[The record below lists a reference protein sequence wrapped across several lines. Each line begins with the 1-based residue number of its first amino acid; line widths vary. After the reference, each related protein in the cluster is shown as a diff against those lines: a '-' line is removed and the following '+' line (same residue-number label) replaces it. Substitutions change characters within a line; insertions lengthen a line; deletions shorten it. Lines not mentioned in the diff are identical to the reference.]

1 MTPSPILVLIY
12 IYILYIYIYIYIGR
26 RSAIFGPLL
35 RGQRHSLNVN
45 HSVLLV
51 FFTRGSPGVFW
62 QGLEPTPGRVLS
74 RV

>member
-12 IYILYIYIYIYIGR
+12 IYILYIYIYIGR